1 MVLQIRSIA
10 VSIAIAGFFAL
21 SIVGTVTGLSPD
33 TCCKRALVGA
43 LAIYFAASMAL
54 KAINSILTQA
64 MIASQVG
71 KDDAGDNKN

>member
-33 TCCKRALVGA
+33 TCCKRALLGA
-43 LAIYFAASMAL
+43 LATYFAASIAL
-54 KAINSILTQA
+54 KAINSILAQA
-64 MIASQVG
+64 MIASQVS
-71 KDDAGDNKN
+71 KDNAGDDKN